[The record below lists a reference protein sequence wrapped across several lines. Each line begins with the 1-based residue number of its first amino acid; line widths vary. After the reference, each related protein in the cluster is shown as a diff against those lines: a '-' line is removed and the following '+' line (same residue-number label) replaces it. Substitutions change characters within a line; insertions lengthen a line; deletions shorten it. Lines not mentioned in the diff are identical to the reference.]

1 VGSDFFSFCKTSK
14 QKPMRISKNSSK
26 EAIQG
31 GDTKDKDE
39 EITKIK
45 ESRDDKIVL

>member
-1 VGSDFFSFCKTSK
+1 MVGSDFFPFCKTTK
-14 QKPMRISKNSSK
+14 QKPMRISKNSS
-26 EAIQG
+26 
-31 GDTKDKDE
+31 KDKDE

>member
-1 VGSDFFSFCKTSK
+1 MG
-14 QKPMRISKNSSK
+14 ISRNSSK
-26 EAIQG
+26 EAIKEGIQQ
-31 GDTKDKDE
+31 DKDE